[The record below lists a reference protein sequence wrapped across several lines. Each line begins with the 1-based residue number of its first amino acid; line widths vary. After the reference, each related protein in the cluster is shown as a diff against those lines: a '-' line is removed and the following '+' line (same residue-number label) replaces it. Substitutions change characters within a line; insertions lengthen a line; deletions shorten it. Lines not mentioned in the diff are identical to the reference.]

1 MRVVVNMLGE
11 MSITPFVFGLF
22 NKSEPL
28 PLKKEEFSR
37 WLTGFIDGEGNFQV
51 YLDRC
56 YLRVMFRIR
65 LHIDDIGVLQKIR
78 DFLGVGRV
86 VVEGSSCLFI
96 IRDVKSLLT
105 VLFPLLDKYHL
116 YTTKWL
122 DYLEFKTVVIFLSES
137 SHTRLSLSQLNWIR
151 GIMSQMN
158 LGRTMYNYDLIPK
171 INVNPFWLLGF
182 IEAEG
187 TFGFKNLSPYFQI
200 GQHIRSSMVLDAISS
215 YFHSLP
221 KGFTISLRTAVPTVV
236 NNLSKRTSVS
246 VITIVNIDA
255 LYDYLLFFL
264 LDIPFQTRK
273 AEDFYFWSL
282 ALHLHKLGYFYLPDG
297 RVLTY
302 KISQYVNKGR
312 YSTNPKPVVA
322 PSLSDIS
329 KVLDLILP
337 VTLQPDMLHVDL
349 AKAFAS
355 TLKQSAIWVY
365 DKGVLLSE
373 EPFNSFGSA
382 LGAIGYSKTS
392 VAARRSIDTGKLIAG
407 RYTFYSKPL

>member
-1 MRVVVNMLGE
+1 
-11 MSITPFVFGLF
+11 
-22 NKSEPL
+22 
-28 PLKKEEFSR
+28 
-37 WLTGFIDGEGNFQV
+37 
-51 YLDRC
+51 
-56 YLRVMFRIR
+56 
-65 LHIDDIGVLQKIR
+65 
-78 DFLGVGRV
+78 
-86 VVEGSSCLFI
+86 
-96 IRDVKSLLT
+96 
-105 VLFPLLDKYHL
+105 
-116 YTTKWL
+116 
-122 DYLEFKTVVIFLSES
+122 
-137 SHTRLSLSQLNWIR
+137 
-151 GIMSQMN
+151 
-158 LGRTMYNYDLIPK
+158 MYNYDLIPK
-171 INVNPFWLLGF
+171 IIVNPFWLLGF

-200 GQHIRSSMVLDAISS
+200 GQHIRSSMVFEAISS
-215 YFHSLP
+215 CFQSLP
-221 KGFTISLRTAVPTVV
+221 KGFTFSLRTAVPTVV
-236 NNLSKRTSVS
+236 NNLSERTSVS
-246 VITIVNIDA
+246 VISIINIDA

-282 ALHLHKLGYFYLPDG
+282 ALHLHKLGYFYFPEG

-312 YSTNPKPVVA
+312 YSTNPNPVVA

-329 KVLDLILP
+329 KVLDLKLP
-337 VTLQPDMLHVDL
+337 ITLQPDMLHVDL

-382 LGAIGYSKTS
+382 MEAIGYSKTS

-407 RYTFYSKPL
+407 RYTFYSEPL